1 MMFLVVLLALN
12 IQNSAMATDA
22 PFAVSM
28 KLLKPIVIS
37 EVRSLSFPNTNTG
50 ISTSLIVGS
59 SDEKAAEFNL
69 VGSANT
75 NIISAIVESSISI
88 SAPGV
93 SNPVLV
99 DNFTVK
105 APLALNDQGKGTIGV
120 GGTAH
125 VTQDSEDGNYIGSA
139 TLRVIYQ

>member
-1 MMFLVVLLALN
+1 MTLLIILFIIN
-12 IQNSAMATDA
+12 FNNVAMATDA
-22 PFAVSM
+22 PFAISV
-28 KLLKPIVIS
+28 KILKPIAIS
-37 EVRSLSFPNTNTG
+37 EVKSLAFPNTNTG
-50 ISTSLIVGS
+50 SSTSLVVGS
-59 SDEKAAEFNL
+59 ADENAAEFSL
-69 VGSANT
+69 AGSANT
-75 NIISAIVESSISI
+75 NIVSTVVESSISI

-93 SNPVLV
+93 STPVLV

-125 VTQDSEDGNYIGSA
+125 INQDSEDGNYIGSA